1 MELKTLYAFVME
13 FLPHILL
20 FQFYLPDNSKG
31 LECSYV
37 VGAGGHCLEIL
48 AQRSIGRYKRNA
60 SRRHIYASDN
70 SVASYFLWNFPLII
84 HLVMFLKR
92 PR

>member
-1 MELKTLYAFVME
+1 MPGMVLKTLYAFVME

-20 FQFYLPDNSKG
+20 LQFYLSEDSKR
-31 LECSYV
+31 LECSYLE
-37 VGAGGHCLEIL
+37 GAGGHFLEIL

-70 SVASYFLWNFPLII
+70 SVASYFL
-84 HLVMFLKR
+84 
-92 PR
+92 